1 MNKLNKEQ
9 HKKLTF
15 DDILARKMQR
25 EKDKMKV
32 MSIYIPSMDG
42 ELIFNS
48 LPEHKL
54 LSILDGISGDNRV
67 EDINMEREFI
77 YSSCK
82 DLQNPELHKMLGI
95 IDPIDVVR
103 EVFTLQETDDIAKE
117 LLKFNGIGTDENKII
132 ADIKN

>member
-1 MNKLNKEQ
+1 MNKEQ

-32 MSIYIPSMDG
+32 MSIYIPSMGG

-54 LSILDGISGDNRV
+54 LSILDGISGDNRA

-117 LLKFNGIGTDENKII
+117 ILKFNGIGTDENKIVVN
-132 ADIKN
+132 IKN

>member
-117 LLKFNGIGTDENKII
+117 LLKFNGIGTDENKIV
-132 ADIKN
+132 ANIKN

>member
-1 MNKLNKEQ
+1 MNKEQ

>member
-1 MNKLNKEQ
+1 MNKEQ

-32 MSIYIPSMDG
+32 MSIYIPSMGG

-54 LSILDGISGDNRV
+54 LSILDGISGDNRA

-82 DLQNPELHKMLGI
+82 DLQNPELHEILGV

-117 LLKFNGIGTDENKII
+117 LLKFNGIGTDENKIV
-132 ADIKN
+132 ANIKN

>member
-1 MNKLNKEQ
+1 MNKEQ

-77 YSSCK
+77 YTSCK

>member
-54 LSILDGISGDNRV
+54 LSILDGISGDNRA

-117 LLKFNGIGTDENKII
+117 LLKFNGIGTDENKIV
-132 ADIKN
+132 ANIKN

>member
-1 MNKLNKEQ
+1 MNKEQ

-32 MSIYIPSMDG
+32 MSIYIPSMGG

-54 LSILDGISGDNRV
+54 LSILDGISGDNRA

-95 IDPIDVVR
+95 IDPIHVVR

-117 LLKFNGIGTDENKII
+117 ILKFNGIGTDENKIV
-132 ADIKN
+132 ANIKN

>member
-1 MNKLNKEQ
+1 MNKEQ

-32 MSIYIPSMDG
+32 MSIYIPSMGG

-54 LSILDGISGDNRV
+54 LSILDGISGDNRA

-117 LLKFNGIGTDENKII
+117 ILKFNGIGTDENKIV
-132 ADIKN
+132 ANIKN

>member
-82 DLQNPELHKMLGI
+82 DLQNPELHEILGV

-117 LLKFNGIGTDENKII
+117 LLKFNGIGTDENKIV
-132 ADIKN
+132 ANIKN